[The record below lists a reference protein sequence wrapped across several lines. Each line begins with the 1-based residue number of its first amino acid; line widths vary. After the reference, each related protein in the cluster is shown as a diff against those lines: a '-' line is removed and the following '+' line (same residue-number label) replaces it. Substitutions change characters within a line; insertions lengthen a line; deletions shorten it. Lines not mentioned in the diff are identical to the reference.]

1 LFFLLEN
8 SDIRLDLV
16 PWVLLMGVFLIC
28 AARRSTL
35 GLRLIVLLMH
45 VVFIGAVFV
54 VDPTP
59 DRRIHEEP
67 RYHSH
72 PI

>member
-1 LFFLLEN
+1 MGLFFN
-8 SDIRLDLV
+8 
-16 PWVLLMGVFLIC
+16 C

-35 GLRLIVLLMH
+35 ALKLMVLLMH
-45 VVFIGAVFV
+45 VGFVGAVFV
-54 VDPTP
+54 LDPTP

-67 RYHSH
+67 WYHSH